1 MERRETFL
9 PIIEGNANWSGV
21 MENKSFLKQL
31 EIVLIYNPT
40 ILFLCIYPK
49 ERESRISESILIPM
63 YIKAL

>member
-49 ERESRISESILIPM
+49 EMKSGSQRDILIPM